1 MHRAIELLLRID
13 FLSLNDR
20 ARIVLT
26 DSGGVQ
32 EETTVLGVPCLTR
45 RENTERP
52 ATVKHGMNQI
62 VGAHRDRI
70 LTAVQSNFQKPAPV
84 PASSILG
91 RQSGTQDWDGYPR
104 APPA

>member
-1 MHRAIELLLRID
+1 MHRAIELLPRID

-26 DSGGVQ
+26 DSSGVQ

-45 RENTERP
+45 REDTERP

-70 LTAVQSNFQKPAPV
+70 LTAVQSNFQKPAV